1 MEDEMHLTGNDF
13 SVDSAS
19 PEEVDIDTYKPTILP
34 DRRWQ
39 LSEVDL
45 GQSMGSF
52 TYYTHTDVLYTP
64 QSGLLRDA
72 RYLEREGVVRPTL
85 RS

>member
-34 DRRWQ
+34 DRR
-39 LSEVDL
+39 LECSALEA
-45 GQSMGSF
+45 
-52 TYYTHTDVLYTP
+52 VLPPTIP
-64 QSGLLRDA
+64 SRQALRDGKTI
-72 RYLEREGVVRPTL
+72 YSSSTPTTSL
-85 RS
+85 KGDTL